1 MCRET
6 ITFHISD
13 YPWVTSKRYYLPVK
27 VVWSDFPLVCLLFV
41 CNLFVDICSSYFQ
54 QAKALCNKVI
64 NNYVLCTVLCQYV
77 NDTRRQIQTAL
88 RWIFMKKVSLR
99 NLFRKKNC
107 GATFHLIFSARFFM
121 SHPIKFWFCFNGRTL
136 LTKDYY

>member
-1 MCRET
+1 MCVVHGKMCRET
-6 ITFHISD
+6 IAFLISD
-13 YPWVTSKRYYLPVK
+13 HPSVTSKRYYLPVK

-41 CNLFVDICSSYFQ
+41 CNLFVDIYCSYFQ

-64 NNYVLCTVLCQYV
+64 NNYVLCIVLCQYV
-77 NDTRRQIQTAL
+77 NDTSRQIQTAL
-88 RWIFMKKVSLR
+88 TWIFMQKVSLR

-121 SHPIKFWFCFNGRTL
+121 SYPIKF
-136 LTKDYY
+136 